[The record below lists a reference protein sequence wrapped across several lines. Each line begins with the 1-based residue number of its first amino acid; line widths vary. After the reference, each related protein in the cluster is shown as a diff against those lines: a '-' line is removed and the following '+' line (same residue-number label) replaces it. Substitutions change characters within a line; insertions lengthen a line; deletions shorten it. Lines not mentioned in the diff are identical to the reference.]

1 MEQRND
7 DMLKTAC
14 DIADMRKT
22 SERISGILSAE
33 NFDMQSARD
42 VIYEV
47 NIKHPE
53 NVGLYNLFTF
63 GPAPNRP
70 HGSGVSID
78 SASAGKPVRAYA
90 EVLSHHAS
98 MQVVADILHISK
110 SGLSLAVMELEQ
122 ELGVLCQR

>member
-22 SERISGILSAE
+22 AERISGILSTE
-33 NFDMQSARD
+33 LFDMQSARD
-42 VIYEV
+42 LIYEV

-63 GPAPNRP
+63 GSAPNRP

-78 SASAGKPVRAYA
+78 SASADNLKQDLIWKRFYLFAKAAGK
-90 EVLSHHAS
+90 
-98 MQVVADILHISK
+98 
-110 SGLSLAVMELEQ
+110 
-122 ELGVLCQR
+122 GVEAIEREWREAHR

>member
-7 DMLKTAC
+7 EMPKNAC

-22 SERISGILSAE
+22 AERINGILSAE
-33 NFDMQSARD
+33 VFDMQSARD

-53 NVGLYNLFTF
+53 NVGLYNLITF
-63 GPAPNRP
+63 GPTPNRP

-78 SASAGKPVRAYA
+78 SASADNLKQDLIWKRFYLVAKAAGKSVEAIEKEWREA
-90 EVLSHHAS
+90 
-98 MQVVADILHISK
+98 
-110 SGLSLAVMELEQ
+110 
-122 ELGVLCQR
+122 RR